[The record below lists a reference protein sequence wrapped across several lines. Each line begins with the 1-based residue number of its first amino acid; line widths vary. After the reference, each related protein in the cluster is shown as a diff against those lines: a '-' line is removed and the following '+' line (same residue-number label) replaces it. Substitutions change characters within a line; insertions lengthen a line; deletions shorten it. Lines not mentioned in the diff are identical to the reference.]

1 MKIITLLIVTL
12 SLQGCGLGLLTNLA
26 GGGDAPSISANVGEN
41 VETNEGISAKNNSDA
56 FNNYGDVNNTK
67 ADMIADTI
75 TNIEDIPF
83 WVWVLMILGWM
94 LPSPKE
100 IGSGIVSV
108 FEYFIKRKWR

>member
-56 FNNYGDVNNTK
+56 FNNDGDVNNTK
-67 ADMIADTI
+67 ADMMTLCVHYLSKAICECKTETRYLPI
-75 TNIEDIPF
+75 TNCNA
-83 WVWVLMILGWM
+83 VM
-94 LPSPKE
+94 
-100 IGSGIVSV
+100 
-108 FEYFIKRKWR
+108 R